1 MLLSAKVC
9 RYIDDFRPFQNS
21 TVPFLFPV
29 PFFSV
34 QRLPV
39 FFRDGPHRLLEFLS
53 HGTGDPHGD
62 VSEPLM
68 LPFGAPGE
76 KTGLVSGAVAPEG
89 DSLHFIRQAFK
100 DPFQFLLLLPAG
112 RNVPVA
118 VPASRHKVVFGAVGV
133 QGLVALLSLV
143 VPVGSALF
151 RLDER
156 GVLVEGD
163 VLPGRVCR
171 REGEEAGEHCPQS
184 PEVSVLFG
192 DEGFPHSPLP
202 VLLPVVE
209 FIEPRSQGAWRGDGY
224 AELLKGQF
232 LLQEREVVRCA
243 SSREM
248 EKDKGKDMFTVPVS
262 P

>member
-1 MLLSAKVC
+1 MFLSSEVC
-9 RYIDDFRPFQNS
+9 GHIHYFSPFLDS
-21 TVPFLFPV
+21 TVPFLFSA
-29 PFFSV
+29 PFFS

-39 FFRDGPHRLLEFLS
+39 FFGNCPYRLLEFLS
-53 HGTGDPHGD
+53 HGAGDPHGD
-62 VSEPLM
+62 VSEPAVLS
-68 LPFGAPGE
+68 LGAPGE
-76 KTGLVSGAVAPEG
+76 KVRLVSGAVAAHR
-89 DSLHFIRQAFK
+89 DSLHFLRQAFK

-112 RNVPVA
+112 RNVSVA

-184 PEVSVLFG
+184 LEVSVLFG
-192 DEGFPHSPLP
+192 DEGFPHPALP
-202 VLLPVVE
+202 VLVPVVE
-209 FIEPRSQGAWRGDGY
+209 FIEPLSQGARRGNRN

-232 LLQEREVVRCA
+232 LLQEGEVVRCA

-248 EKDKGKDMFTVPVS
+248 EKDKGKDMFTVTES